1 MAEKKKKPVSGDL
14 AVNRRAWHD
23 YSVLEKTECGI
34 VLTGTEV
41 KVLLR
46 SAEWTLVEWEGQNG
60 YLMNQYLAFAA
71 DAEEAD
77 VEEQEGSK
85 QTAMIPAMVLA
96 MDGGYAPVYDVDS
109 EDATELGRLKN
120 GKRLMV
126 VETSGGWSLISYKDH
141 TGYMRDDDLQFMLAD
156 EAAA

>member
-1 MAEKKKKPVSGDL
+1 
-14 AVNRRAWHD
+14 
-23 YSVLEKTECGI
+23 
-34 VLTGTEV
+34 
-41 KVLLR
+41 
-46 SAEWTLVEWEGQNG
+46 
-60 YLMNQYLAFAA
+60 
-71 DAEEAD
+71 
-77 VEEQEGSK
+77 
-85 QTAMIPAMVLA
+85 MIPAMVLA